1 MSKSVRDI
9 ALTLESLLTPNMFQS
24 DPDVPPIPFNTSIY
38 LSKPSLRI
46 GVVLTDD
53 YFPTSSSNLR
63 ALKEAAAALEGE
75 GVEVKFL
82 TLPNLE
88 KGVLNYYSIM
98 SAAGKF
104 RPYSDMMGA
113 EGPIEE
119 YALLEKMAKLHNWS
133 RKIIAKCKKVREL

>member
-1 MSKSVRDI
+1 
-9 ALTLESLLTPNMFQS
+9 MFRS
-24 DPDVPPIPFNTSIY
+24 DPDVPPIPFNASIY
-38 LSKPSLRI
+38 LSKSSIRI

-53 YFPTSSSNLR
+53 YFPTSSANLR
-63 ALKEAAAALEGE
+63 AVKEAAAALEQQ

-88 KGVLNYYSIM
+88 KAVLNYYSIM

-104 RPYSDMMGA
+104 RPFSEMMGA

-119 YALLEKMAKLHNWS
+119 YALLEKMAKLPNWS
-133 RKIIAKCKKVREL
+133 RKIIAKCKKKRGVL